1 MRGLCTEVG
10 WEEVHTDVG
19 GAFAEVIGGK
29 TRSFGRDRVGGV
41 GEGSKW
47 GDGAKEVGEG
57 IADGM
62 AETGRNGIAKALER
76 ERPGSFVHTVN
87 PMTRRE

>member
-1 MRGLCTEVG
+1 MCTEVG

-47 GDGAKEVGEG
+47 GDGAEEVGEG

-62 AETGRNGIAKALER
+62 AEAAFVGIRTREDVVAKGVEVFPARAFGVE
-76 ERPGSFVHTVN
+76 
-87 PMTRRE
+87 